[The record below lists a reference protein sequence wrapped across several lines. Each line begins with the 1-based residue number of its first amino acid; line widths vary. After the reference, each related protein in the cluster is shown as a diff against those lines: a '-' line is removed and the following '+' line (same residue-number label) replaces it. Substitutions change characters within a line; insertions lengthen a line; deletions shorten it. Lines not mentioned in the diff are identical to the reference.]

1 MRNYRQLY
9 ALINQHPALHQ
20 YNNAN
25 ELKHELVHQV
35 SGGKTTSVKELTDKE
50 YNELISYL
58 KNPKQATN
66 NSEMDKLRKRVIA
79 SIFGFFKMVGK
90 QVNIGYVK
98 AIAVRASGKG
108 IDDFNK
114 IPRTKLQA
122 IYNMFLNYQK
132 VAKNLS
138 QEEAILQLDARILA
152 LTGIEVKLKETKG
165 DC

>member
-1 MRNYRQLY
+1 MRNYKQLY
-9 ALINQHPALHQ
+9 SLINQHPALHQ
-20 YNNAN
+20 YSNAE
-25 ELKHELVHQV
+25 ELKQELVYQT
-35 SGGKTTSVKELTDKE
+35 SGGRTTSVKELSNNE
-50 YNELISYL
+50 FNELINYL
-58 KNPKQATN
+58 KKPKQATN

-79 SIFGFFKMVGK
+79 SIFGFFKMVDK

-98 AIAVRASGKG
+98 AIAVRASGKD

-114 IPRTKLQA
+114 IPKTKLQA

-152 LTGIEVKLKETKG
+152 LAGIEVKVKETKG
-165 DC
+165 GC

>member
-9 ALINQHPALHQ
+9 YLINQHPALMN
-20 YNNAN
+20 YENAN
-25 ELKHELVHQV
+25 ELKYELVHQV

-50 YNELISYL
+50 YNELITYL
-58 KNPKQATN
+58 KNPKQVTN

-79 SIFGFFKMVGK
+79 SIFGFFKKVDK
-90 QVNIGYVK
+90 PVNIGYVK

-114 IPRTKLQA
+114 IPKSKLRA
-122 IYNMFLNYQK
+122 IYNLFLRYQE

-138 QEEAILQLDARILA
+138 REEAILQLDARILA
-152 LTGIEVKLKETKG
+152 LSGIEVKVKSNKG

>member
-9 ALINQHPALHQ
+9 ALINQHPALMN
-20 YNNAN
+20 YENA
-25 ELKHELVHQV
+25 EDLKKEMVYQA

-50 YNELISYL
+50 YKELISYL

-66 NSEMDKLRKRVIA
+66 KSEMDKLRKRVIA
-79 SIFGFFKMVGK
+79 SIFGFFNIVNK
-90 QVNIGYVK
+90 QVNTGYVK

-114 IPRTKLQA
+114 IPKSKLRA
-122 IYNMFLNYQK
+122 IYNLFLRYQE
-132 VAKNLS
+132 VAKNLN

-152 LTGIEVKLKETKG
+152 LAGIEVKVKCNKAK
-165 DC
+165 C